1 MLKKIYFTLA
11 LLMFAR
17 VLLFAQDD
25 SKTNSLFKAGESDYN
40 SFKYAP
46 AIVAFETLLKA
57 NPQNKEAQAM
67 LADSYRQVKDYDK
80 AVFWY
85 GKLTTGTRV
94 RPEWALRYAE
104 VLANKK
110 QYESSELWYEKYLNL
125 VNKNKMASSFIKFYP
140 NIGSLLEEN
149 EEWKVYYTNISTA
162 SSEYSPMYYKEG
174 LVFASN
180 RKGGPGFNRKIF
192 QWDQSPFSDL
202 YYVKNLS
209 DIKAVDPDSL
219 MDILRRGRKAS
230 GKKGDKEN
238 EGGIYTTN
246 NDNRMIGLGGIKTF
260 KDTLGDY
267 LSKTVKVLPVP
278 GKINTKYHEGS
289 ATMLPDGS
297 MMFTRNNYLKG
308 KYAESDDGINK
319 LQIYIAKGSDFND
332 IQAFTYNNDQYS
344 VGHPTVNSLGTLL
357 IFSSDM
363 PGQGGTDLYYCIR
376 SNARSEWSRPKNMG
390 PVINTEGNEMF
401 PTLYQDS
408 ILYFSSTGHPG
419 LGGLDIFKVTLKGPR
434 PINSPA
440 NLGAPVNS
448 SVDDFGLIRSEDGAS
463 GFFSSNRRGS
473 DDIYGF
479 TYQPFNLALK
489 GLVVDADSGQPIPNS
504 YVAIRS
510 KNNISLKTNAQGGFS
525 KSLNKETDYSLS
537 ATKDGYSTDEGT
549 VTTKGIVSDTTLT
562 ITLRIS
568 KKAQDQQFDGPKKI
582 LCDSLRE
589 LFSIGKIYYDLDK
602 SFIRPDAEGALNH
615 LINLLNSYPGLK
627 VIVASH
633 CDTRASIDYNIG
645 LSQRRSLSARAYLL
659 AHGVSENRIQMEYF
673 GKSRLA
679 NKCADGVP
687 CTEADHQLNRRTE
700 FVLLKNG
707 KELQDMDCDWLQ
719 RNLKKK

>member
-1 MLKKIYFTLA
+1 MLKKIYITIA
-11 LLMFAR
+11 LLVFSHAL
-17 VLLFAQDD
+17 VCGQD
-25 SKTNSLFKAGESDYN
+25 SKANSLFKTGESDYN
-40 SFKYAP
+40 SFKYAS
-46 AIVAFETLLKA
+46 AIASFESLLKSH
-57 NPQNKEAQAM
+57 PQNIEAEAM
-67 LADSYRQVKDYDK
+67 LADSYRQVKNYDK

-85 GKLTTGTRV
+85 GKLTSGNRI

-110 QYESSELWYEKYLNL
+110 QYEGSELWYEKYLNL
-125 VNKNKMASSFIKFYP
+125 VNKDKMASSFIKFYP
-140 NIGSLLEEN
+140 NIGLLLEEN
-149 EEWKVYYTNISTA
+149 EEWKVDYMNINTA
-162 SSEYSPMYYKEG
+162 SSEYSPMYYKDG
-174 LVFASN
+174 LIFASN
-180 RKGGPGFNRKIF
+180 RKGGPGFSRKVF

-202 YYVKNLS
+202 YYVKSLS
-209 DIKAVDPDSL
+209 DIKPVDPDSL
-219 MDILRRGRKAS
+219 EAVLRKGHKVS
-230 GKKGDKEN
+230 GKKNN
-238 EGGIYTTN
+238 EETDGLTSATS
-246 NDNRMIGLGGIKTF
+246 NDSKIIGAYSIKVL

-267 LSKTVKVLPVP
+267 LSKSVKVLPVP

-289 ATMLPDGS
+289 AAMLPDGS

-308 KYAESDDGINK
+308 KYAESDEGINK
-319 LQIYIAKGSDFND
+319 LQIYIAKGPDFNT
-332 IQAFTYNNDQYS
+332 IEAFRYNNDQYS
-344 VGHPTVNSLGTLL
+344 VGHPTLNSLGTLL

-363 PGQGGTDLYYCIR
+363 PGQGGTDLYYCSR
-376 SNARSEWSRPKNMG
+376 AHTRDEWSRPKNMG

-419 LGGLDIFKVTLKGPR
+419 LGGLDIFKVTLRGAR
-434 PINSPA
+434 PLNSPV

-448 SVDDFGLIRSEDGAS
+448 SVDDFGFVRSEDGNT

-473 DDIYGF
+473 DDIYGY
-479 TYQPFNLALK
+479 TYQPFHLALK
-489 GLVVDADSGQPIPNS
+489 GQVVDANSGQPVPNS

-510 KNNISLKTNAQGGFS
+510 KSNISLQTDAKGLFG

-549 VTTKGIVSDTTLT
+549 VSTKGILSDTTLT
-562 ITLRIS
+562 ITLHIS
-568 KKAQDQQFDGPKKI
+568 KKAREEQFVGPKKLI
-582 LCDSLRE
+582 CDSLRE
-589 LFSIGKIYYDLDK
+589 LFAIGKIYYDLDK
-602 SFIRPDAEGALNH
+602 SVIRPDADDALNH
-615 LINLLNSYPGLK
+615 LINLLQNYPGLK

-633 CDTRASIDYNIG
+633 CDTRASIGYNIA
-645 LSQRRSLSARAYLL
+645 LSQRRSISARAYLL

-687 CTEADHQLNRRTE
+687 CTEADHQANRRTE

-719 RNLKKK
+719 TNLKRK